1 MGEVMSV
8 DRMARRVAL
17 LGLAAI
23 AFGTACNAVAD
34 EVRVTRQYGLPYLPL
49 MVMEHEQLL
58 EKHLKAAGV
67 LEAKVT
73 WATMATTTATVDGLL
88 SGSVD
93 FASSG
98 ITGLLAM

>member
-1 MGEVMSV
+1 MGIGPRCNDRGSVMLL
-8 DRMARRVAL
+8 DRIARRVVL

-23 AFGTACNAVAD
+23 AFGATRNVVAAD
-34 EVRVTRQYGLPYLPL
+34 EIRVTRQYGLPYLPL

-58 EKHLKAAGV
+58 EKHLKAAGIA
-67 LEAKVT
+67 EAKVT

-93 FASSG
+93 FA
-98 ITGLLAM
+98 